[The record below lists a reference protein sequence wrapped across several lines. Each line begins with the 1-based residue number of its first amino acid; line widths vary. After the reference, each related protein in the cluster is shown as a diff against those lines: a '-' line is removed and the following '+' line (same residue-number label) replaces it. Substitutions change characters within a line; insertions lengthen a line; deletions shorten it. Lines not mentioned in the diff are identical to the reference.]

1 MVDFASGLMS
11 FATGG
16 LKTYNRLE
24 EEKEQREQGVIG
36 DASFNASENV
46 RLIVEDAAS
55 SIKADR
61 DSYNKIYKGMEANFN
76 TIASEYGPDY
86 DPELDIL
93 AAERQDLFVG
103 DLDTVRSN
111 VQNYLRVGPL
121 SGDITK
127 ESDVYKSY
135 QEAYGDVSGGEL
147 FKQRRKTMNTQVRDS
162 MSQIIGANS
171 SKLLLDPFMNMDA
184 QPGDATYVS
193 PRNLERAQEGR
204 ISREDFVSNINQ
216 LMDLKILDPSEPA
229 TRGELM
235 QASNFVPTA
244 TVTDMRAALN
254 ASGVTDPFEQNVKI
268 MVQMNEVVQSLKM
281 QGSEQDATK
290 LLVERGVITPD
301 NIAVMQNSIQP
312 LILNNFEDRIQTIA
326 NGPGQAGLMMT
337 RYLQDKTTFK
347 AQDPDGYATTLGL
360 VEEQMQN
367 AIRDVNDTGYVDM
380 VGKFVKTSDPVL
392 AAKINPELAVPFFTI
407 DPNTGEQNTQP
418 TPGIIIPTIMDGML
432 KIVDY
437 NGNSLGT
444 MPLSQFFAVSQDK
457 DTRTETETV
466 TGGGYTIERETK
478 VLGDTPTIAPYDAQY
493 GVVAGNKIRE
503 LIYQNNGGQQ
513 AVLSMVGI
521 NK

>member
-24 EEKEQREQGVIG
+24 EEKAKREQGILD
-36 DASFNASENV
+36 DASFNAAENV
-46 RLIVEDAAS
+46 RLIVEDAATT
-55 SIKADR
+55 KKQEGETF
-61 DSYNKIYKGMEANFN
+61 NKIYRNIETNFAA
-76 TIASEYGPDY
+76 ISSEYGPDY

-103 DLDTVRSN
+103 DLDTARAN
-111 VQNYLRVGPL
+111 VKNYLRVGPL
-121 SGDITK
+121 SGDITR

-135 QEAYGDVSGGEL
+135 QEAYGDISGGEL
-147 FKQRRKTMNTQVRDS
+147 IKQKRKTMNNQVRDS
-162 MSQIIGANS
+162 MSQILGANS
-171 SKLLLDPFMNMDA
+171 TTLLLDPFMNKDA

-204 ISREDFVSNINQ
+204 VSRESFITNLNQ
-216 LMDLKILDPSEPA
+216 LMDQKILDPSEPA

-244 TVTDMRAALN
+244 TVTDMRSALL

-268 MVQMNEVVQSLKM
+268 MVQMNEVVQALKM
-281 QGSEQDATK
+281 QGSEEDATK

-312 LILNNFEDRIQTIA
+312 LILANFEDRIQTIA

-337 RYLQDKTTFK
+337 RYLENKTTFK
-347 AQDPDGYATTLGL
+347 DQDLDGYLSTLSL

-392 AAKINPELAVPFFTI
+392 AAKINPELAVPFFIT
-407 DPNTGEQNTQP
+407 DTNTGEREEV
-418 TPGIIIPTIMDGML
+418 PGIIIPTVMDGML

-437 NGNSLGT
+437 NGNALGT
-444 MPLSQFFAVSQDK
+444 MRLAQFFAVPQDK
-457 DTRTETETV
+457 DTTTETV
-466 TGGGYTIERETK
+466 TGGGYTIEREVK
-478 VLGDTPTIAPYDAQY
+478 ALGDTPTIAPYDAQY
-493 GVVAGNKIRE
+493 GVPAGNRIRE